1 MDAGWGVQVGWE
13 YITDD
18 DLASAG
24 KPRIVIVG
32 CGGGGCNSVDRMNEI
47 GLQGVETIAINTDR
61 PALAKIKAHR
71 RLLIGQGITNG
82 NGAGANPEIGRVCAE
97 NAASEISKLL
107 QGASLTFVTVG
118 MGGGT
123 GTGAAPVIADIAKRC
138 GSLVVSIATM
148 PFDMEGSRSRLA
160 VRGLRAL
167 RACSDTC
174 LVLDNNR
181 LLDMVAN
188 LPLHQALSVMDELI
202 SEMVKGIVEAI
213 TERSLI
219 NLDFADLKTIV
230 RHGGVSTVLYG
241 ENSDPEGVVKD
252 ALNNPLLDYPICS
265 ATGALVHVT
274 GGSNLT
280 LKRLHKV
287 MNALTSNLDPEANVI
302 FGARM
307 DERFEGTIRLIAV
320 VTGIAE
326 IADEIYNKVPIS
338 QREVISRFTV

>member
-1 MDAGWGVQVGWE
+1 VGWE

-47 GLQGVETIAINTDR
+47 GLHGVDTIAINTDR
-61 PALAKIKAHR
+61 PHLAKVKAHR

-82 NGAGANPEIGRVCAE
+82 SGAGADPEVGRLCAE
-97 NAASEISKLL
+97 NAVPEISKLL

-118 MGGGT
+118 LGGGT
-123 GTGAAPVIADIAKRC
+123 GTGAAPVVADIARRC
-138 GSLVVSIATM
+138 GSLVVSIATT
-148 PFDMEGSRSRLA
+148 PFEMEGARNKVA
-160 VRGLRAL
+160 MCGLRSL
-167 RACSDTC
+167 RSASDTC

-181 LLDMVAN
+181 LLDMVSN
-188 LPLHQALSVMDELI
+188 LPFHQALSIMDELI
-202 SEMVKGIVEAI
+202 SEMVKGTVEAI
-213 TERSLI
+213 TENSLI

-230 RHGGVSTVLYG
+230 KQGGLSTVLYG
-241 ENSDPEGVVKD
+241 ENSDPEGVVRD
-252 ALNNPLLDYPICS
+252 ALSNPLLDVPIGG

-280 LKRLHKV
+280 LKRLNKV
-287 MNALTSNLDPEANVI
+287 MNALTSNLDPDAKVI

-307 DERFEGTIRLIAV
+307 DDKFEGSIRLIAV
-320 VTGIAE
+320 VTGIA
-326 IADEIYNKVPIS
+326 DFTDDIS
-338 QREVISRFTV
+338 GKIDISHREAVARYTV